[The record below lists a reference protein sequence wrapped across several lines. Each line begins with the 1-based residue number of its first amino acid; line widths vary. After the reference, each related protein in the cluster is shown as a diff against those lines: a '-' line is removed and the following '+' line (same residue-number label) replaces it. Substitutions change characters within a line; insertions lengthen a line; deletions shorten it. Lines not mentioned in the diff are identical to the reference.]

1 VRDVSFSP
9 DGARLAT
16 CSDDD
21 TAQVH
26 SVVAGAALVPPLRH
40 TGTVA
45 VVRFSP
51 DGAWLATGSADNTG
65 RVWDAVTG
73 EPLTPALS
81 HRGWGRITDVTFHP
95 AGDRLVTASADGTAQ
110 LWPLDHNDWP
120 PEDLERLAEL
130 LSGSRIGADA
140 GSLVPLEA
148 EALHRLWQELRTR
161 HPEALG
167 PAR

>member
-40 TGTVA
+40 TGSVA

-81 HRGWGRITDVTFHP
+81 HRGWGRITDVAFHP

-130 LSGSRIGADA
+130 LGGSRIGDDG

-148 EALHRLWQELRTR
+148 GALHRLWQELRTR